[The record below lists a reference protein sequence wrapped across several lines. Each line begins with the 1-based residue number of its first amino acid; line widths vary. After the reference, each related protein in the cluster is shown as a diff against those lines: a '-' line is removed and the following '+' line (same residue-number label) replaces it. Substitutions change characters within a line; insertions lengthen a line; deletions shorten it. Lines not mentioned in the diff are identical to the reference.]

1 MCNNKIMFF
10 KYSKCC
16 VYNLFICKIIVI
28 EFIDSLV
35 VVCNRCVKS
44 LVVLFLDI
52 WFNICLKKSLL
63 RLRFLLNVVGF
74 MSFVMYFYNCGM
86 LIFRFLVNLNICL
99 MLKREYK
106 EIIRVK
112 WILLLFFYF
121 FKNLFYNGWVFVWCL
136 FY

>member
-1 MCNNKIMFF
+1 MFL

-52 WFNICLKKSLL
+52 WFNIRLKKSLL
-63 RLRFLLNVVGF
+63 RLRFLSNVVGF

-99 MLKREYK
+99 TLKREYK

-112 WILLLFFYF
+112 WILSLFLYF
-121 FKNLFYNGWVFVWCL
+121 FKNLFYNGWVFVWC
-136 FY
+136 